1 MNSKWKIL
9 LKDEI
14 HKDYFLKAMK
24 ELDSLYKEE
33 SVMPSKDDLFRA
45 FNLDIDDIKVVILG
59 QDPYPTKGVAD
70 GLAFS
75 TRSTQTPASLRN
87 IFKEL
92 ESDLGINKTSNSLE
106 GWMKQGVFLVNTSF
120 ATLEKK
126 PLSLEYLNLSRF
138 TDEVIKLISDRESHV
153 AFVLWGNKAIAK
165 ENLINKDK
173 HLVIKSAHPSP
184 LSASRGFFNSKP
196 FSKINSYLKKY
207 HKDPIDFSK

>member
-1 MNSKWKIL
+1 MNSKWKML
-9 LKDEI
+9 LKEEM
-14 HKDYFLKAMK
+14 HKDYFLKAMN

-33 SVMPSKDDLFRA
+33 SVMPCKDDLFRA

-92 ESDLGINKTSNSLE
+92 ESDLGIKKTSNSLE

-165 ENLINKDK
+165 EKLINKDK

>member
-9 LKDEI
+9 LKDEM

-33 SVMPSKDDLFRA
+33 SVMPCKDDLFRA

-92 ESDLGINKTSNSLE
+92 ESDLGIKKTSNSLE

-165 ENLINKDK
+165 EKLINKDK

>member
-9 LKDEI
+9 LKDEM

-165 ENLINKDK
+165 EKLINKDK

-184 LSASRGFFNSKP
+184 LSASWGFFNSKP

>member
-1 MNSKWKIL
+1 
-9 LKDEI
+9 
-14 HKDYFLKAMK
+14 
-24 ELDSLYKEE
+24 
-33 SVMPSKDDLFRA
+33 
-45 FNLDIDDIKVVILG
+45 
-59 QDPYPTKGVAD
+59 
-70 GLAFS
+70 
-75 TRSTQTPASLRN
+75 
-87 IFKEL
+87 
-92 ESDLGINKTSNSLE
+92 
-106 GWMKQGVFLVNTSF
+106 MKQGVFLVNTSF

-165 ENLINKDK
+165 EKLINKDK

>member
-9 LKDEI
+9 LKDEM

-33 SVMPSKDDLFRA
+33 SVMPCKDDLFRA

-92 ESDLGINKTSNSLE
+92 KSDLGIKKTSNSLE

-165 ENLINKDK
+165 EKLINKDK

>member
-165 ENLINKDK
+165 EKLINKDK

>member
-1 MNSKWKIL
+1 MNSKWKML
-9 LKDEI
+9 LKEEM
-14 HKDYFLKAMK
+14 HKDYFLKAMN

-75 TRSTQTPASLRN
+75 TRSTQTPVSLRN

-92 ESDLGINKTSNSLE
+92 ESDLGIKKTSNSLE

-165 ENLINKDK
+165 EKLINKDK

>member
-1 MNSKWKIL
+1 MNSKWKML
-9 LKDEI
+9 LKEEM

-92 ESDLGINKTSNSLE
+92 ESDLGINKTSNSLD

-165 ENLINKDK
+165 EKLINKDK

>member
-1 MNSKWKIL
+1 MNSKWKML
-9 LKDEI
+9 LKEEM
-14 HKDYFLKAMK
+14 HKDYFFKAMK

-92 ESDLGINKTSNSLE
+92 ESDLGIKKTSNNLE

-165 ENLINKDK
+165 EKLINKDK

>member
-9 LKDEI
+9 LKDEM

-33 SVMPSKDDLFRA
+33 SVMPCKDDLFRA

-165 ENLINKDK
+165 EKLINKDK

>member
-1 MNSKWKIL
+1 MNSKWKML
-9 LKDEI
+9 LKEEM

-33 SVMPSKDDLFRA
+33 SVMPCKDDLFRA

-92 ESDLGINKTSNSLE
+92 ESDLGIKKTSNSLE

-165 ENLINKDK
+165 EKLINKDK

-184 LSASRGFFNSKP
+184 LSASRGFLNSKP

>member
-9 LKDEI
+9 LKDEM
-14 HKDYFLKAMK
+14 HKDYFLKAMN

-92 ESDLGINKTSNSLE
+92 ESDLGIKKTSNSLE

-165 ENLINKDK
+165 ETLINKDK

>member
-9 LKDEI
+9 LKDEM

-92 ESDLGINKTSNSLE
+92 ESDLGIKKTSNSLE
-106 GWMKQGVFLVNTSF
+106 GWMKQGVFLLNTSF
-120 ATLEKK
+120 ATLEKR
-126 PLSLEYLNLSRF
+126 PLALEYLNLSRF

-153 AFVLWGNKAIAK
+153 AFVLWGNKAIVK

-184 LSASRGFFNSKP
+184 LSASRGFLNSKP

>member
-9 LKDEI
+9 LKDEM

-33 SVMPSKDDLFRA
+33 SVMPCKDDLFRA

-92 ESDLGINKTSNSLE
+92 ESDLGIKKTSNSLE

-126 PLSLEYLNLSRF
+126 PLSLEYLNLYRF

-165 ENLINKDK
+165 EKLINKDK